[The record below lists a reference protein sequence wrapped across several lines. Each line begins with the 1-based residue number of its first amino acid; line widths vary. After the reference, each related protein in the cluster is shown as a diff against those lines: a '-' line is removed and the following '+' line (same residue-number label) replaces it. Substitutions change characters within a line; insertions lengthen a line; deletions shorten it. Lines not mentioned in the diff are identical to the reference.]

1 MVSLKI
7 VFLNELAFYI
17 FSNKNNLI
25 AALIEYSEVK
35 YVIASFLSSP
45 E

>member
-1 MVSLKI
+1 MAFFK
-7 VFLNELAFYI
+7 ELAFYI

-25 AALIEYSEVK
+25 AVLIEYSEVK